1 MINSSISEI
10 SYEGWI
16 ALYDVFVR
24 FVSDEKKEII
34 KGAEQSLK
42 NQQNKL
48 QKAHRN
54 RNPKYKNRLQNKG
67 KEYGKTNFT

>member
-1 MINSSISEI
+1 MLNSPVSAI

-16 ALYDVFVR
+16 AIYDVFVK
-24 FVSDEKKEII
+24 FISDEKKEII
-34 KGAEQSLK
+34 KGSEQSLK

-54 RNPKYKNRLQNKG
+54 RNPKYKKSATKQRERVWKN
-67 KEYGKTNFT
+67 

>member
-1 MINSSISEI
+1 MLNSSVSAI

-16 ALYDVFVR
+16 AIYDVFVK

-34 KGAEQSLK
+34 KGSEQSLK

-54 RNPKYKNRLQNKG
+54 RNPKYKKSATKQRKRVWKN
-67 KEYGKTNFT
+67 